1 MLKSILNNNRGIAL
15 ILTLSIISILIAGA
29 LELNKNARNAVVSA
43 ATTRDQITLSQIA
56 SSGIHTGMAILI
68 KDKYDS
74 ETDSVQEAWADAEN
88 LHTLLK
94 SNTFD
99 NGSMTL
105 KISDELSRIQVNALV
120 NFPESL
126 NFNALQMQ
134 LWDRFL
140 RHMITLNEHNEN
152 TDPVEIINAVKD
164 WIDSGDDDAIT
175 GLSGAESGY
184 YQNLEP
190 PYSCKNGPI
199 QNTEEFLMIKGIT
212 PDIFYGSK
220 TAEGISA
227 YITPYGINIA
237 INIAKENKG
246 FTFNGKINI
255 NTAGFPVLAAL
266 LPEEHKDLAQNIFD
280 YRIEASGSAYL
291 HDLSKQAWYRA
302 VPGCSNI
309 IIDPELITTSS
320 DFFRIVSTASLKDM
334 KTTITAVVHREKED
348 KTGKWT
354 CKILS
359 WQHE

>member
-1 MLKSILNNNRGIAL
+1 
-15 ILTLSIISILIAGA
+15 
-29 LELNKNARNAVVSA
+29 
-43 ATTRDQITLSQIA
+43 
-56 SSGIHTGMAILI
+56 MAILV

-74 ETDSVQEAWADAEN
+74 ETDSVQEAWADTKN
-88 LHTLLK
+88 LNALLK
-94 SNTFD
+94 NDTFD
-99 NGSMTL
+99 NGTMTL

-120 NFPESL
+120 NFPESMS
-126 NFNALQMQ
+126 FNALQMK
-134 LWDRFL
+134 LWDSFL
-140 RHMITLNEHNEN
+140 RHMITLNEQDED
-152 TDPVEIINAVKD
+152 TDPVEIINSVKD

-199 QNTEEFLMIKGIT
+199 QHTEELLMIKGIT
-212 PDIFYGSK
+212 QDIFYGSK

-227 YITPYGINIA
+227 YITPYGINIV
-237 INIAKENKG
+237 NENNG
-246 FTFNGKINI
+246 NNRFTFKGKINI
-255 NTAGFPVLAAL
+255 NTAELCVLSAL
-266 LPEEHKDLAQNIFD
+266 LPEELKDLAQNIFD

-291 HDLSKQAWYRA
+291 HDLSEPAWYRD

-309 IIDPELITTSS
+309 IINPDLITTSS

-334 KTTITAVVHREKED
+334 KTTITAVVHREKEK

-359 WQHE
+359 WQNE